1 MVPNVNQ
8 ITSKLATLNDQ
19 QLQQY
24 AQMHQDDAYV
34 LALAVSE
41 KNRRAALRNNAQAQP
56 APQGTVAEQEVAEM
70 APAGISTLEAPA
82 IDELGMAGGGVVGY
96 QEGGALDEQAA
107 QDRASLRRL
116 WESLTG
122 ASEDA
127 GRAILDVGALPIRGL
142 AGAYD
147 TAVVR
152 PMRAAGI
159 PAGYLSPLLVPEG
172 VSPESMTPFTD
183 VKRVRTPDVGVP
195 DTGDQGARLLKLYP
209 APTATSPTVVQAPDK
224 LPAADRAGG
233 APRITPD
240 QPALET
246 AGIGAGRVPVTGG
259 APAETPAQPAELG
272 GLAGLRQMM
281 DTNSKEVA
289 ALQERQQANT
299 KAYYDGL
306 AADAAA
312 EQTEFKERTKDQDK
326 TFDEKRG
333 RISERQAELDKER
346 KQARAFAIIR
356 AGLAMMSGE
365 SPYALVN
372 IGRGAQEGLRQF
384 AVDTQ
389 RIDKAREGLREEL
402 DKIAELQLQMRSAT
416 GEKLS
421 QLKKE
426 ERKIKRDGEFK
437 AVELATAAGL
447 ENAREQGKV
456 LWSGV
461 VGATIKEITADTDFK
476 RDMQKLAYQRGTS
489 LQQARI
495 SAGGRDST
503 VEAKRAKAYSDAVKT
518 AQEAAQKDIRW
529 MAAKDNEARVALVRE
544 YLDASLQLDPYV
556 GEGAFV
562 KTPASGA
569 QVLRSSAMPK

>member
-24 AQMHQDDAYV
+24 AQMHQEDAYV

-41 KNRRAALRNNAQAQP
+41 KNRRAALRNSAQAQQ

-82 IDELGMAGGGVVGY
+82 IDEIGMADGGVVGY
-96 QEGGALDEQAA
+96 QEGGNLGRLATREELEAAYEDWQSKKAPWYLPEPKANMEAELAERRYEALLSGKARIGAPVTPAEAAANRTELNQA
-107 QDRASLRRL
+107 
-116 WESLTG
+116 
-122 ASEDA
+122 DA
-127 GRAILDVGALPIRGL
+127 GLRSLP
-142 AGAYD
+142 
-147 TAVVR
+147 
-152 PMRAAGI
+152 AA
-159 PAGYLSPLLVPEG
+159 AN
-172 VSPESMTPFTD
+172 
-183 VKRVRTPDVGVP
+183 
-195 DTGDQGARLLKLYP
+195 
-209 APTATSPTVVQAPDK
+209 APTVAPAPDK

-233 APRITPD
+233 APRPTPD
-240 QPALET
+240 QRVFET
-246 AGIGAGRVPVTGG
+246 AGVGAGRVPATGG

-281 DTNSKEVA
+281 GANSKEVA

-312 EQTEFKERTKDQDK
+312 EQVEFQERTKDQDK
-326 TFDEKRG
+326 TFDGKRG

-372 IGRGAQEGLRQF
+372 IGRGAQEGLNQF

-389 RIDKAREGLREEL
+389 RIDKARESLREEL
-402 DKIAELQLQMRSAT
+402 DKIAELQMQMRLAT

-426 ERKIKRDGEFK
+426 ERKLKREGEFK

-461 VGATIKEITADTDFK
+461 VGATIKEITADSDFK

-489 LQQARI
+489 LQQAQI
-495 SAGGRDST
+495 SAGGRDGT
-503 VEAKRAKAYSDAVKT
+503 AEDKRAKAYSDAVKK
-518 AQEAAQKDIRW
+518 AQEAAQKDMRW
-529 MAAKDNEARVALVRE
+529 MTAKDDAARMALVRE
-544 YLDASLQLDPYV
+544 YLDASLQLDPYL

-562 KTPASGA
+562 TAPATGA
-569 QVLRSSAMPK
+569 QVRRSSAMPQ

>member
-41 KNRRAALRNNAQAQP
+41 KNRRAALRSSAQTQQ

-82 IDELGMAGGGVVGY
+82 LDELGMAGGGVVGY
-96 QEGGALDEQAA
+96 QAGGNLGRLATREELEAAYEEWQSKKAPWYLPEPKANMEAELAERRYEDLLSGKARIGAPVTPAEAANNRTALNQA
-107 QDRASLRRL
+107 
-116 WESLTG
+116 
-122 ASEDA
+122 DA
-127 GRAILDVGALPIRGL
+127 GLRSLP
-142 AGAYD
+142 
-147 TAVVR
+147 
-152 PMRAAGI
+152 AA
-159 PAGYLSPLLVPEG
+159 AN
-172 VSPESMTPFTD
+172 
-183 VKRVRTPDVGVP
+183 
-195 DTGDQGARLLKLYP
+195 
-209 APTATSPTVVQAPDK
+209 APTVAPAPDK
-224 LPAADRAGG
+224 LPAADRTGG
-233 APRITPD
+233 APRPEPD
-240 QPALET
+240 QRALET
-246 AGIGAGRVPVTGG
+246 VGVGAGRAPVTGG
-259 APAETPAQPAELG
+259 APAQTPEQPAELG

-281 DTNSKEVA
+281 GTNSKEVA

-312 EQTEFKERTKDQDK
+312 EQAEFKERTKDQDK
-326 TFDEKRG
+326 TFDEKRE

-372 IGRGAQEGLRQF
+372 IGRGAQEGLNQF
-384 AVDTQ
+384 AIDTQ

-402 DKIAELQLQMRSAT
+402 DKIAELQMQMRLAT

-426 ERKIKRDGEFK
+426 ESKLKREGEFK

-447 ENAREQGKV
+447 KNAREQGKV

-461 VGATIKEITADTDFK
+461 VGATIKEITADADFK
-476 RDMQKLAYQRGTS
+476 RDMQKLAYQRSTS

-495 SAGGRDST
+495 SAGGRSGSPDAT
-503 VEAKRAKAYSDAVKT
+503 RMKEIADLQAKVYDVLLKNPLFLSLPPEQQKKT
-518 AQEAAQKDIRW
+518 FDQQMQMLLEGNAG
-529 MAAKDNEARVALVRE
+529 L
-544 YLDASLQLDPYV
+544 
-556 GEGAFV
+556 GEGMFLTA
-562 KTPASGA
+562 PANGA
-569 QVLRSSAMPK
+569 QVRRSSAMAQ

>member
-41 KNRRAALRNNAQAQP
+41 KNRRAALRNSAQAQQ

-82 IDELGMAGGGVVGY
+82 IDELGAAAGGVVGY
-96 QEGGALDEQAA
+96 AGGGETAWWEDELDRIHAAPEEGRLADEALRERMREVSAEREELNKRFYDALNYNEDAERAKQRLANDAVARQQAA
-107 QDRASLRRL
+107 ELQ
-116 WESLTG
+116 G
-122 ASEDA
+122 AQNRTALNQADA
-127 GRAILDVGALPIRGL
+127 GLRSLP
-142 AGAYD
+142 AA
-147 TAVVR
+147 ANAPVVD
-152 PMRAAGI
+152 P
-159 PAGYLSPLLVPEG
+159 
-172 VSPESMTPFTD
+172 
-183 VKRVRTPDVGVP
+183 
-195 DTGDQGARLLKLYP
+195 
-209 APTATSPTVVQAPDK
+209 APDK
-224 LPAADRAGG
+224 MPAADRTGG
-233 APRITPD
+233 APRPTPD
-240 QPALET
+240 QRALET
-246 AGIGAGRVPVTGG
+246 AGVGAGRAPVTGG
-259 APAETPAQPAELG
+259 APTQTPEQPAELG

-312 EQTEFKERTKDQDK
+312 EQAEFKERTKDQDK

-372 IGRGAQEGLRQF
+372 IGRGAQEGLNQF
-384 AVDTQ
+384 AIDTQ

-402 DKIAELQLQMRSAT
+402 DKIAELQMQMRSAT

-426 ERKIKRDGEFK
+426 ERKLKREGEFK

-456 LWSGV
+456 LWNGV
-461 VGATIKEITADTDFK
+461 VGATIKEITADADFN
-476 RDMQKLAYQRGTS
+476 RDMKKLAYQRGTS
-489 LQQARI
+489 LQQAQI
-495 SAGGRDST
+495 SAGGRSGAAED
-503 VEAKRAKAYSDAVKT
+503 KRAKAYSDAVRK
-518 AQEAAQKDIRW
+518 AQENAQKDMRW
-529 MAAKDNEARVALVRE
+529 MAAKDNAARVALVRE
-544 YLDASLQLDPYV
+544 YLEASLQLDPYV

-562 KTPASGA
+562 TAPANGA
-569 QVLRSSAMPK
+569 QVRRSSAMAQ